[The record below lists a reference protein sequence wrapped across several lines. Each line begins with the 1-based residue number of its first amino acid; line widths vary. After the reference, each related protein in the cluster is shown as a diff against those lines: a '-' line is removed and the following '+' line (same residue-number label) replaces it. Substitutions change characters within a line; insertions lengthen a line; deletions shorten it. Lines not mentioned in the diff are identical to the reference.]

1 MAEFK
6 ILDIDKYPKNKE
18 SILDIKIKQIINY
31 FKIKEEFT
39 MKLKEEEIEAL
50 AVLDTNLEL
59 YGKEGEP
66 CFTYEQLDNLSK
78 LVERLLDTIEKQEKD
93 IEERNN
99 FIEQLEKRIKEEKIW
114 TV

>member
-18 SILDIKIKQIINY
+18 SLLDIKIKLIINY

-39 MKLKEEEIEAL
+39 MKLKEEEIEVL
-50 AVLDTNLEL
+50 AVLDTKLEF
-59 YGKEGEP
+59 YGKGEP
-66 CFTYEQLDNLSK
+66 EFTYEQLDNLSK

-99 FIEQLEKRIKEEKIW
+99 FIEQLEKRIKEEKI
-114 TV
+114 